1 MTTSVASAQEAI
13 RDETGRGAG
22 SEGVGTTRI
31 AYVIPGPMHLT
42 VLGKAEVDRRES
54 KLASWA
60 GHDTEVAVRTAE
72 SGPGSIESMYEEYLS
87 IAPTAKVMGRVE
99 AEGFDA
105 AIVGCFGDPGLDGLR
120 EISDMLVV
128 GPAAAS
134 IALAT
139 TLGHRFSIVT
149 VAASIVPALR
159 RLTWEAGAID
169 ALASIRYIET
179 SVFEINQDG
188 DAALERM
195 IEQGRIAVTVDG
207 ADTLILGCMSMGFL
221 DVAEQMSAVLGI
233 PVINPSKAALK
244 IAEATVSLGLRHS
257 RRAYH
262 KPPKLAHGESV
273 DSLTLGE

>member
-1 MTTSVASAQEAI
+1 MTTSVAPVTPAAQAA
-13 RDETGRGAG
+13 TGPDAT
-22 SEGVGTTRI
+22 GVTRV

-60 GHDTEVAVRTAE
+60 GRDTQVAVRTVE

-87 IAPTAKVMGRVE
+87 IPPTAKVVRSVQ

-139 TLGHRFSIVT
+139 TLGHRFSMVT

-159 RLTWEAGAID
+159 RLAWEAGAID
-169 ALASIRYIET
+169 ALASIRHIEA
-179 SVFEINQDG
+179 SVFEINQEADS
-188 DAALERM
+188 ALERM
-195 IEQGRIAVTVDG
+195 VEQGRAAVQVDG

-221 DVAEQMSAVLGI
+221 DVAEKMSEELGV

-244 IAEATVSLGLRHS
+244 VAEATVSLGLTHS
-257 RRAYH
+257 RSAYH

-273 DSLTLGE
+273 DGLVLGA